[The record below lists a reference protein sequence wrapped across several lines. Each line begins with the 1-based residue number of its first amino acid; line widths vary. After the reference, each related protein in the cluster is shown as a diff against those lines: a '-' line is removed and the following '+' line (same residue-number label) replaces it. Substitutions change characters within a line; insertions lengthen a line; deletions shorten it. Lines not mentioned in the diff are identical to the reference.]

1 MAARALPLG
10 QRHWHINR
18 QELFSLCD
26 AALFVDELVT
36 DALAVGKT
44 CTVSFQVDSNAAARW
59 VQNNKVLCKTLER
72 HAINR
77 LVGIY
82 SDLSQ
87 EWRRH
92 KVTVSV
98 EEIKGESNEVSDKLS
113 RLVYEHGLVEAL
125 YGTDTQIDNF
135 PDAILAVGDG
145 IGQAPSDDLKFTLK
159 APAEAEYEDLTNL
172 YDNLL
177 LFGAFRSWKAT
188 RHDVGT
194 KELTTQ
200 NGERAHRWLRDW
212 QRESLNQRPSSMSR
226 YSGVKAYGGPYYSMT
241 ADGILVELRYP
252 YGDILA
258 IPNECYLLPT
268 DDMSIIDSIILFYHE
283 KGGHTN
289 SRHTRWRIGRA
300 FRWPHM
306 RRDIERVCRRCVRCQ
321 FVAAYRRSRSIKRH
335 LDTSARLPW
344 QVISIDLL
352 GHLSRFVVLSALK
365 DASTRSVVDALH
377 DIWCLW
383 GRPVVLRADN
393 GPAFRGQFK
402 RQMRSEGMQLQ
413 QKLVV
418 SAVLED
424 RERRDSPQDPNRV
437 PSQPPVGSTVI
448 RVPPSDRSGRLRQDK
463 TIYEVVR
470 LGGDGVTT
478 YVRPVRS
485 ALDANNNDDDDS
497 DVVREHCSN
506 FKRFWGASCENPNS

>member
-1 MAARALPLG
+1 
-10 QRHWHINR
+10 
-18 QELFSLCD
+18 LCD

-212 QRESLNQRPSSMSR
+212 QRESLNQRPSSISR

-402 RQMRSEGMQLQ
+402 RQMRSEGIRTQSVSRYSPWSNGVCERVMSTVKGFISGLNKSDTRRWSRFIPVVARRLNTKPLPEGKSPFEILFGRPYPEELETRLSAEEDSSQIDLTPDNEAARNLQLQ

-424 RERRDSPQDPNRV
+424 
-437 PSQPPVGSTVI
+437 
-448 RVPPSDRSGRLRQDK
+448 
-463 TIYEVVR
+463 
-470 LGGDGVTT
+470 
-478 YVRPVRS
+478 
-485 ALDANNNDDDDS
+485 
-497 DVVREHCSN
+497 
-506 FKRFWGASCENPNS
+506 

>member
-1 MAARALPLG
+1 
-10 QRHWHINR
+10 
-18 QELFSLCD
+18 
-26 AALFVDELVT
+26 
-36 DALAVGKT
+36 
-44 CTVSFQVDSNAAARW
+44 
-59 VQNNKVLCKTLER
+59 
-72 HAINR
+72 
-77 LVGIY
+77 
-82 SDLSQ
+82 
-87 EWRRH
+87 
-92 KVTVSV
+92 
-98 EEIKGESNEVSDKLS
+98 
-113 RLVYEHGLVEAL
+113 
-125 YGTDTQIDNF
+125 
-135 PDAILAVGDG
+135 
-145 IGQAPSDDLKFTLK
+145 
-159 APAEAEYEDLTNL
+159 
-172 YDNLL
+172 
-177 LFGAFRSWKAT
+177 
-188 RHDVGT
+188 
-194 KELTTQ
+194 
-200 NGERAHRWLRDW
+200 
-212 QRESLNQRPSSMSR
+212 
-226 YSGVKAYGGPYYSMT
+226 MT

-258 IPNECYLLPT
+258 VPNECYLLPT

-352 GHLSRFVVLSALK
+352 GPLKADVFRMQYVLVAICHLSRFVVLSALK

-402 RQMRSEGMQLQ
+402 RQMSSEGIRTQSVSRYSPWSNGVCERVMSTVKGFISGLNKSDTRRWSRFIPVVARRLNTKPLPEGKSPFEILFGRPYPEELETRLSAEEDSSQIDLTPDNEAARNLQLQ

-418 SAVLED
+418 SEVLED

-437 PSQPPVGSTVI
+437 PSQPPADRSPVGSTVI

-485 ALDANNNDDDDS
+485 AVDADNNDDDS

-506 FKRFWGASCENPNS
+506 LKRFWGASCESPNS